1 MQCPRCAFENDP
13 AVPYCQQCGT
23 YLHPSTPSPHPQAG
37 FPIPPP
43 PPLEYSTPPSIS
55 YGMHAEL
62 FTHQPM
68 VPSRPR
74 MTVFRVIRSMLY
86 FLATFIA
93 AFGIF
98 GLIYDLSG
106 ASEGGADLG
115 ILFGLGLLV
124 AGVIIFVSL
133 RQRVPQLR
141 VAHFLWGILGV
152 TVAMFMA
159 LVLAVDR
166 SFGFIILIYGVVLA
180 ATCLW

>member
-1 MQCPRCAFENDP
+1 
-13 AVPYCQQCGT
+13 
-23 YLHPSTPSPHPQAG
+23 
-37 FPIPPP
+37 
-43 PPLEYSTPPSIS
+43 
-55 YGMHAEL
+55 
-62 FTHQPM
+62 
-68 VPSRPR
+68 
-74 MTVFRVIRSMLY
+74 MLY